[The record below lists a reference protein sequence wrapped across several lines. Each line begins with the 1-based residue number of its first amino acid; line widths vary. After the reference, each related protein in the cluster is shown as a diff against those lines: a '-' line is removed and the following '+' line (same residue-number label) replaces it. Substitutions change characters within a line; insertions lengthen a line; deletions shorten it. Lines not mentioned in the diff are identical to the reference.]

1 MKFCSECGG
10 KVSQRIPDMDDRLR
24 YVCDSCGAIHYQN
37 PKMVVGT
44 LPYIRIDGEINIL
57 LCQRAIEPRLGFW
70 TLPAG
75 FMENGESSSDG
86 AKRETWEEAGVKYE
100 DSTLYRLF
108 DIPYINQV
116 YLFYLTELE
125 SPDFEAGV
133 ESLDVKFFTQAEIPW
148 DDLAFPV
155 INDVLDEFF
164 ADLAEGEFKVRA
176 GLPNYRY
183 RISKQP

>member
-1 MKFCSECGG
+1 
-10 KVSQRIPDMDDRLR
+10 
-24 YVCDSCGAIHYQN
+24 
-37 PKMVVGT
+37 
-44 LPYIRIDGEINIL
+44 
-57 LCQRAIEPRLGFW
+57 
-70 TLPAG
+70 
-75 FMENGESSSDG
+75 
-86 AKRETWEEAGVKYE
+86 KYE

>member
-116 YLFYLTELE
+116 YLFY
-125 SPDFEAGV
+125 F
-133 ESLDVKFFTQAEIPW
+133 
-148 DDLAFPV
+148 
-155 INDVLDEFF
+155 
-164 ADLAEGEFKVRA
+164 
-176 GLPNYRY
+176 
-183 RISKQP
+183 